1 MKPSFKIQEQ
11 NYTFED
17 ITIRRYYGLQTI
29 LSSEDKDKEFKIVET
44 LTGCPVK
51 LLKKL
56 KFQDWLVIWEET
68 LLQVDT
74 LKNNTDAIN
83 PIIEFNGV
91 KYGLPAVQDLTVGEF
106 ADLEIFFTQKDSQS
120 KIHEAAAILYRPIIK
135 QKGEYVQLEEY
146 DAEKTRERAEEF
158 LDFPVSAIRSANAFF
173 LQSATLLLKNTVG
186 SLTSNPAMSWIPQ
199 EDREHL
205 QSLVQL
211 DLGGDYLIP
220 SLEITL
226 SDLQKQHSSKFA
238 RLSTGLPT
246 GKTKF
251 KDIILKFK
259 NKLNTK

>member
-11 NYTFED
+11 NFTFED
-17 ITIRRYYGLQTI
+17 ITIRRYYELQTI
-29 LSSEDKDKEFKIVET
+29 LSAEDKDKEFKIVGT
-44 LTGCPVK
+44 LTGCPIN

-56 KFQDWLVIWEET
+56 KFQDWLLIWEET
-68 LLQVDT
+68 LLQIDT
-74 LKNNTDAIN
+74 LKGNTDAIN

-120 KIHEAAAILYRPIIK
+120 RMHEAAAILYRPIVK

-146 DAEKTRERAEEF
+146 DAEKIRERAEEF

-173 LQSATLLLKNTVG
+173 LQSATLLLKNTAG
-186 SLTSNPAMSWIPQ
+186 SLTSSEKMSWMSP

-211 DLGGDYLIP
+211 DLGGDFLIP
-220 SLEITL
+220 SLEMTL
-226 SDLQKQHSSKFA
+226 LDLQKQHSSKFA
-238 RLSTGLPT
+238 KHSTGLPT
-246 GKTKF
+246 EKTKF
-251 KDIILKFK
+251 
-259 NKLNTK
+259 